1 MSITKLARNLRKNA
15 TESEQKLWPL
25 LRNRKLNGLKFLRQH
40 PIYIS
45 QVENVK
51 VFFIADFFC
60 AEKKLVVELDGG
72 YHSTLEQKEY
82 DFIREAIIKEKGYF
96 VLRIEN
102 SSNKFKMLR
111 QIVDFLES
119 NS

>member
-1 MSITKLARNLRKNA
+1 MRITKLARNLRRNA
-15 TESEQKLWPL
+15 TESEKNLWPL
-25 LRNRKLNGLKFLRQH
+25 LRNRNLNGLKFLRQH

-45 QVENVK
+45 QIENIK

-60 AEKKLVVELDGG
+60 DEKKLVVELDGG

-82 DFIREAIIKEKGYF
+82 DFIRDQLIHAKGYS

-102 SSNKFKMLR
+102 SNNKFKMLR
-111 QIVDFLES
+111 QILDFVES
-119 NS
+119 N